1 MDNPF
6 YKPPLLHPI
15 ALPDLNP
22 RPMHLPMP
30 DLSRSAS
37 RAARWGAWPLAL
49 LLAGPVLAQ
58 DAGAEP
64 PLQLKS
70 SPLLQEQMPA
80 AQRSSLPTFLF
91 GDYLSGRP
99 DLDMVLQGQAEFRR
113 GETVIRADRL
123 EYEQPDDLARARG
136 NVRVNRAGNVYEG
149 PLLELKVDAFE
160 GFFNQ
165 PSYQFLS
172 NGAHGQAER
181 VDFLDDKRAIIRN
194 ASFTTCQREPGPSW
208 LPGWLLRAG
217 TIRIDTED
225 EVGQAEDAQ
234 LSFKG
239 APLLSLSSVS
249 FALSDKRKSGLL
261 SPTLGVDSISGTE
274 LTQPYYWNIAP
285 NRDLTLYPT
294 LMSKRGLNLGSEF
307 RYLEPG
313 YTGRLR
319 ADYMPGDTLR
329 ERSRWGL
336 AYQHQGTLQTGV
348 PEVGALGL
356 NLNLNRVS
364 DDDYWR
370 DFSRA
375 TAPLNQRLLPSSG
388 ALTWG
393 RGFFS
398 TSLSMLKWQTVQD
411 VNAPIVPPYDRLPQ
425 LTARYFQLDAGGGFD
440 FSVDGDHTQFQADRT
455 LIGRLTGQTNP
466 QPNAQRNVMLAQ
478 ISRPWLGAAGFITP
492 KLQLHSTAYQ
502 FETPL
507 AVNSATT
514 ASRVVPTFSLDS
526 GLVFE
531 REAGYFGRDFV
542 QTLEPRLFYVY
553 TPFRDQSYLPNY
565 DSGANDFN
573 FASIYTENSFV
584 GHDRIADNNL
594 LTAGLS
600 TRFLDPLTGAEAA
613 RLGIAQRYRFSDRN
627 VTLPCVGTVPA
638 ASCEPARERLSDLLL
653 GASLNL
659 DSRWVLDSMVQ
670 YNPTTEQSVRSTVGA
685 RYHPGSYRVINTAY
699 RFQRDAS
706 EQLDLGWQ
714 WPINDLWGDKGQDL
728 GAGQGQGPGR
738 WYSVGR
744 LNYSLKDGKLVDA
757 ILGFEYDAGCWL
769 GRVVVER
776 LQTGLVSA
784 NERLMF
790 QLEFVGFSRLGI
802 DPLST
807 LKNNIPRYQYL
818 REPIGSPSRFSN
830 YD

>member
-1 MDNPF
+1 MPV
-6 YKPPLLHPI
+6 PPLS
-15 ALPDLNP
+15 
-22 RPMHLPMP
+22 
-30 DLSRSAS
+30 DLSR
-37 RAARWGAWPLAL
+37 RAARVGGWPLAL

-58 DAGAEP
+58 DIAAEP
-64 PLQLKS
+64 PLQLKR

-91 GDYLSGRP
+91 ADQLSGRP

-113 GETVIRADRL
+113 GDTVIRADRL
-123 EYEQPDDLARARG
+123 EYEQPVDLARARG
-136 NVRVNRAGNVYEG
+136 QVRVNRAGNVYQG

-160 GFFNQ
+160 GFFSQ
-165 PSYQFLS
+165 PSYQFLA

-181 VDFLDDKRAIIRN
+181 VDFLDDKRATIRN
-194 ASFTTCQREPGPSW
+194 ATFTTCQREPGPSW

-217 TIRIDTED
+217 AIHIDSED

-234 LSFKG
+234 LIFKG

-249 FALSDKRKSGLL
+249 FSLSDKRKSGLL
-261 SPTLGVDSISGTE
+261 APTVGVDSISGTE

-294 LMSKRGLNLGSEF
+294 FMSKRGVNLGSEF
-307 RYLEPG
+307 RYLEPS

-319 ADYMPGDTLR
+319 ADYMPDDTLR
-329 ERSRWGL
+329 ARSRWGL
-336 AYQHQGTLQTGV
+336 AYLHQGTLQTGV
-348 PEVGALGL
+348 PEVGALGM
-356 NLNLNRVS
+356 NLNINRVS

-370 DFSRA
+370 DFGRA
-375 TAPLNQRLLPSSG
+375 TAPLNQRLLPSTG
-388 ALTWG
+388 ALTWN

-398 TSLSMLKWQTVQD
+398 TSLSALKWQTLQD
-411 VNAPIVPPYDRLPQ
+411 VTAPIVPPYDRLPQ
-425 LTARYFQLDAGGGFD
+425 LTARYFQLDVGGGLD
-440 FSVDGDHTQFQADRT
+440 FSIDGEHTQFELDRA
-455 LIGRLTGQTNP
+455 LVGRLLGPANV
-466 QPNAQRNVMLAQ
+466 QPNARRNVMLAQ
-478 ISRPWLGAAGFITP
+478 VSRPLLSAAGFITP
-492 KLQLHSTAYQ
+492 KLQLQATDYQ

-507 AVNSATT
+507 LSNGERN
-514 ASRVVPTFSLDS
+514 ASSTVPTFSLDS

-531 REAGYFGRDFV
+531 REATYFGRSFV

-553 TPFRDQSYLPNY
+553 TPFRDQNYLPNY

-573 FASIYTENSFV
+573 FASIYAENSFS
-584 GHDRIADNNL
+584 GRDRIADNNM

-600 TRFLDPLTGAEAA
+600 TRFLDPRSGAETA

-627 VTLPCVGTVPA
+627 VTLPGGD
-638 ASCEPARERLSDLLL
+638 PARERLSDLLV
-653 GASLNL
+653 GGSLNL
-659 DSRWVLDSMVQ
+659 DSRWVLDSLVQ
-670 YNPTTEQSVRSTVGA
+670 FNPTTEKSVRSTVGA

-699 RFQRDAS
+699 RFQRDLS
-706 EQLDLGWQ
+706 EQLDVGWQ

-728 GAGQGQGPGR
+728 GPGQGQGPGR

-744 LNYSLKDGKLVDA
+744 LNYSLKDSKLVDA
-757 ILGFEYDAGCWL
+757 IVGFEYDAGCWL
-769 GRVVVER
+769 GRVVLER
-776 LQTGLVSA
+776 LQTGLTSA

-807 LKNNIPRYQYL
+807 LQKNIPRYQYL
-818 REPIGSPSRFSN
+818 REPVGSPSRFSN